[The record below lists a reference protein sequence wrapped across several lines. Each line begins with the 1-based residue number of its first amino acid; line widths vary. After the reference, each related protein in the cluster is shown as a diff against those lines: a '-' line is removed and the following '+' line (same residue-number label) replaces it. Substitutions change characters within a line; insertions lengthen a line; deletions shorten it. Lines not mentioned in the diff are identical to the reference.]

1 MVNSI
6 LKKHPKK
13 KQTIKKKPT
22 VEYEARFL
30 DIEPDQLITK
40 IKEVGGSLK
49 NPLTLFKRSVF
60 SLCDISKGYV
70 RVRDEGN
77 KVTMTSKIY
86 KDPKFPQE
94 SELEINNT
102 FEEGQTFLRSLNLTE
117 KAYHET
123 MRETWSIIRN
133 KKELCEIA
141 IDRIPGLPTYAE
153 VECKSERDLKKCI
166 KLLNLENKTV
176 NYGAYGNTFVHYYGM
191 TAHEINNE
199 VPKITFQNIKNELKD
214 YIHKNA
220 DILDQ
225 VAQTHLDVYLS
236 LKK

>member
-1 MVNSI
+1 MVKTKQQISKQ
-6 LKKHPKK
+6 KK
-13 KQTIKKKPT
+13 TIKKKPT

-49 NPLTLFKRSVF
+49 KPLTLFKRSVF

-102 FEEGQTFLRSLNLTE
+102 FEEGQTFLRSLNLHE

-166 KLLNLENKTV
+166 KLLHLENKIV

-191 TAHEINNE
+191 SAHEINNV

-220 DILDQ
+220 DILDK
-225 VAQTHLDVYLS
+225 VAEQHLDIYLS

>member
-1 MVNSI
+1 MVKTKQQISKQ
-6 LKKHPKK
+6 KK
-13 KQTIKKKPT
+13 TIKKKPT

-49 NPLTLFKRSVF
+49 KPLTLFKRSVF

-102 FEEGQTFLRSLNLTE
+102 FEEGQTFLRSLNLHE

-153 VECKSERDLKKCI
+153 VECKSERDLKQCI
-166 KLLNLENKTV
+166 KLLHLENKIIT
-176 NYGAYGNTFVHYYGM
+176 YGAYGNTFVHYYGM
-191 TAHEINNE
+191 SAHEINNV
-199 VPKITFQNIKNELKD
+199 VPKLTFQNIKNELKD

-220 DILDQ
+220 DILDK
-225 VAQTHLDVYLS
+225 VADQHLDIYLS

>member
-1 MVNSI
+1 MVKSTQN
-6 LKKHPKK
+6 KKSNKK
-13 KQTIKKKPT
+13 KTIKKPT

-30 DIEPDQLITK
+30 DIDSDQLITK

-49 NPLTLFKRSVF
+49 QPLTLFKRSVF
-60 SLCDISKGYV
+60 SLCGIVKGYV

-94 SELEINNT
+94 SEIELNNS
-102 FEEGQTFLRSLNLTE
+102 FEEGQTFLRSLNLNE

-123 MRETWSIIRN
+123 MRETWTIIRN

-166 KLLNLENKTV
+166 KLLNLEDKTI
-176 NYGAYGNTFVHYYGM
+176 NYGAYCNAFVHHYGM
-191 TAHEINNE
+191 SAHEIND
-199 VPKITFQNIKNELKD
+199 VIPKLTFQNIKNEIKD
-214 YIHKNA
+214 YIHKNT
-220 DILDQ
+220 DILDK
-225 VAQTHLDVYLS
+225 VAQEHLEVYLE
-236 LKK
+236 LKKK